1 MLFLLGEERGLG
13 AALPRRVGKGKCW
26 PGPST
31 LISNRVLCVRWQNP
45 LASVPGGRA
54 GGPENASLDLG
65 FQDTGLV
72 PCLGLG
78 VPISLCSCSVLH
90 CVGLRRRKRDTNS
103 ALPASPSSAP
113 CTPTPPPAQC
123 PPTRAVALC
132 LADPHPRPSS
142 LKKELISPGCS
153 DLTAPRTSW
162 SLKEGGDDLK

>member
-65 FQDTGLV
+65 FRT
-72 PCLGLG
+72 LGSSLAWG
-78 VPISLCSCSVLH
+78 WVSPSLCVPVL
-90 CVGLRRRKRDTNS
+90 
-103 ALPASPSSAP
+103 SS
-113 CTPTPPPAQC
+113 T
-123 PPTRAVALC
+123 V
-132 LADPHPRPSS
+132 
-142 LKKELISPGCS
+142 
-153 DLTAPRTSW
+153 
-162 SLKEGGDDLK
+162 